1 MTTMAKNEPEKLDM
15 ALCSHFVTQVL
26 LDLLQFNFA
35 YFVKAEL
42 VNQMMPPQ
50 RSIYDHRK
58 QIDPVN
64 DGANTALLKLSYLI
78 DNIEDLL
85 KVVVIALGKIWTNPF
100 ELVKLWSIKF
110 AEDPNKARNYDEGQ
124 DSYDR
129 TDIYNG
135 QGVAVFA
142 YL

>member
-1 MTTMAKNEPEKLDM
+1 
-15 ALCSHFVTQVL
+15 
-26 LDLLQFNFA
+26 
-35 YFVKAEL
+35 
-42 VNQMMPPQ
+42 MMPPQ

-110 AEDPNKARNYDEGQ
+110 AEDPNKARNYDEG
-124 DSYDR
+124 
-129 TDIYNG
+129 
-135 QGVAVFA
+135 
-142 YL
+142 